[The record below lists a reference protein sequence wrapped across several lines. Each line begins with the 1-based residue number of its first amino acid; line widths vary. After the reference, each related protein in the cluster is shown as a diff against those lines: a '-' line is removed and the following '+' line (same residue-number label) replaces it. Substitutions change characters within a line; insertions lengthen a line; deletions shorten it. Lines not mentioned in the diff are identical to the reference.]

1 MVSKT
6 KILSPLNNE
15 QKEAVLCTEG
25 PVLILAGAGSGK
37 TRCIVHRIAYL
48 ISEKKVNPYNILA
61 VTFTNKAANE
71 MKERL
76 IPLLEDNISTRNLWI
91 GTFHSMCVRI
101 LRSESSR
108 QVGIPF
114 TSNFTIF
121 DEDDQLRIMKKVIKK
136 LELPDTNFPPKR
148 ILEIISSQKNN
159 LIDYKSYLID
169 ENSYY
174 SKVVG
179 SIFANY
185 QKYLLNN
192 NGLDFD
198 DLLLYTVK
206 LFQKHPEIL
215 KKYQERFHYIMIDE
229 YQDTNFAQYQF
240 TYLLAKSHK
249 NICVVGDDDQSIYTW
264 RGADIR
270 NILSFED
277 DYANTKKIY
286 MTQNYR
292 SPQLVLSS
300 ANDLI
305 SHNESRHQKEL
316 WTAKKKR
323 KENQIIRSTEWK
335 A

>member
-1 MVSKT
+1 MILKT

-48 ISEKKVNPYNILA
+48 ISEIKVNPYNILA

-76 IPLLEDNISTRNLWI
+76 KPLLGDEISTRNLWI

-101 LRSESSR
+101 LRVESKYLP
-108 QVGIPF
+108 V

-136 LELPDTNFPPKR
+136 LELPDTNFPAKR
-148 ILEIISSQKNN
+148 ILEIISTQKNN
-159 LIDYKSYLID
+159 LIDYKNYSID
-169 ENSYY
+169 EHSYY

-185 QKYLLNN
+185 QKYLLDN

-198 DLLLYTVK
+198 DLLLYTVNI
-206 LFQKHPEIL
+206 FQKYPEVL
-215 KKYQERFHYIMIDE
+215 KKYQKRFHYILIDE
-229 YQDTNFAQYQF
+229 YQDTNFVQYQF
-240 TYLLAKSHK
+240 AYLLAKSHK

-316 WTAKKKR
+316 WTA
-323 KENQIIRSTEWK
+323 
-335 A
+335 